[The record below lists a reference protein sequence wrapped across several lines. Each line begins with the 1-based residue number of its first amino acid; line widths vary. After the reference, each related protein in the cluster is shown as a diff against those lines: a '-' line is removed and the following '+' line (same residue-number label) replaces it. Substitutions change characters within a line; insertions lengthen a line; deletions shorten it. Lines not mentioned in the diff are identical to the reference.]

1 MITSTANS
9 RIRELVK
16 IKKSAKMRAEK
27 DVFLVEGP
35 KMFREIPK
43 EKLAEAYVSES
54 FLNSASGREL
64 LKEKQINAETV
75 SDSGT

>member
-27 DVFLVEGP
+27 DVFLVECP
-35 KMFREIPK
+35 KMFR
-43 EKLAEAYVSES
+43 
-54 FLNSASGREL
+54 
-64 LKEKQINAETV
+64 
-75 SDSGT
+75 

>member
-9 RIRELVK
+9 RIRELVE

-43 EKLAEAYVSES
+43 GKLAEAYASERQGLS
-54 FLNSASGREL
+54 LITLSYH
-64 LKEKQINAETV
+64 
-75 SDSGT
+75 